1 MPCEHLSFRKPSC
14 TATLFLMFL
23 KIPRHRNDYCLL
35 NYSKLKSLK
44 GSDASEYIS
53 FTLTLTSDR
62 CFGNEENRNP
72 YTMNAH
78 KSRKLLFKRKGA
90 TPLYSIFRAHKRGS
104 ALRGGNRQIFPAT
117 QRPCRSIEISS
128 EFSLYILTKHHRPTS
143 HNFLYFL

>member
-1 MPCEHLSFRKPSC
+1 MPCEPNKLHLSFRKPSC

-44 GSDASEYIS
+44 GSDTREYIS

-78 KSRKLLFKRKGA
+78 KSRKLYLKEKA
-90 TPLYSIFRAHKRGS
+90 LHPSIAFSELTNAVLLSAAEIGKYFRRLSVRAEVLK
-104 ALRGGNRQIFPAT
+104 
-117 QRPCRSIEISS
+117 
-128 EFSLYILTKHHRPTS
+128 
-143 HNFLYFL
+143 